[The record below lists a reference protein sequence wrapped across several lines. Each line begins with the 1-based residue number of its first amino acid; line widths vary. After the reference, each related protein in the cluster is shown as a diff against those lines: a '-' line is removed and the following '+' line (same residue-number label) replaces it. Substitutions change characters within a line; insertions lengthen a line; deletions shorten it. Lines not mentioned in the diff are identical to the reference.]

1 MSKKQERPRLSGKKL
16 KAYNN
21 ITKKESRILV
31 IGDLHEPFCLDGYF
45 EFCKETYA
53 NYNCNRVIFI
63 GDVIDAHASSY
74 HEQDPD
80 GMGGGD
86 ELSLAIKKLKKWH
99 KEFPNAE
106 VMIGNHDR
114 IAYRKAFSGGIPKRW
129 MKPFEDVL
137 ETPTWSYLESIEI
150 DNVLYEHGEGGQAQ
164 TKARNNMMS
173 SVCGHTHTE
182 AYVKWLVGKKFKVFG
197 MQVGC
202 GVDSTAYATAYA
214 KNFKKQAIGV
224 GVVVGGHTAFNVL
237 MDL

>member
-1 MSKKQERPRLSGKKL
+1 MSEIRPRLKGKIK
-16 KAYNN
+16 KAYKN
-21 ITKKESRILV
+21 IIKKENRILV

-45 EFCKETYA
+45 EFCKETYN

-86 ELSLAIKKLKKWH
+86 ELTLAIKKLKKWH

-129 MKPFEDVL
+129 MKPFEEVL
-137 ETPTWSYLESIEI
+137 ETPTWSYLESVEI

-164 TKARNNMMS
+164 TKAKNNMMS

>member
-1 MSKKQERPRLSGKKL
+1 MSEIRPRLKGKIK

-21 ITKKESRILV
+21 IIKKENRILV

-45 EFCKETYA
+45 EFCKETYN

-86 ELSLAIKKLKKWH
+86 ELTLAIKKLKKWH

-129 MKPFEDVL
+129 MKPFEEVL

-164 TKARNNMMS
+164 TKAKNNMMS